1 MSNTIKIKRSTGSSA
16 PNPNLRQGEMA
27 YAEGSKALYIGAG
40 TEGSAPNFSASSMHI
55 IGGAINNLIAPTGS
69 LSMNSQKIT
78 NLADPTSITDAAN
91 KRYVDS
97 HVQGLDVKESVRV
110 ATTTVMPSGFPNS
123 YGGSTSGGQNVIDGV
138 TLADGDR
145 VLVKSQASNDAAD
158 AANGIYT
165 YADSSKG
172 FSRAT
177 DFDENDE
184 VTANAFVFVEEGT
197 TNADN
202 GFVLTTNNAITI
214 GSTAIQFT
222 QFSGAGQIVAGNGI
236 SKSGNTLNA
245 ALTTNGGL
253 EIHNTQMRVNL
264 GASSIN
270 GTLPTS
276 KVTTEA
282 IADGGANLATAD
294 QIHTFV
300 TGSYAGDIT
309 AVSAGTGLAGGGTT
323 GTVNLSVD
331 LEELANGASDP
342 VGNDKIVYVTAGGDT
357 KKYAFSDVPL
367 TIFDSATF
375 IKDSSIIDC
384 GTF

>member
-1 MSNTIKIKRSTGSSA
+1 MANVIKIKRSSGSNA
-16 PNPNLRQGEMA
+16 PPSLRRGELA
-27 YAEGSKALYIGAG
+27 YAEGSNALYIGSG
-40 TEGSAPNFSASSMHI
+40 NENSSNEAANQPI
-55 IGGAINNLIAPTGS
+55 IGGALNKISVPTGNVN
-69 LSMNSQKIT
+69 LNSHRIT
-78 NLADPTSITDAAN
+78 NLADPVSITDSVN

-197 TNADN
+197 VNADN

-270 GTLPTS
+270 GTLPITKGGTGATQVSGARSALGLTIGSDVQAYDVDLNTIAGFGHTS
-276 KVTTEA
+276 SGTNSYGILESNGSTWVKTKEP
-282 IADGGANLATAD
+282 ANLT
-294 QIHTFV
+294 
-300 TGSYAGDIT
+300 
-309 AVSAGTGLAGGGTT
+309 
-323 GTVNLSVD
+323 
-331 LEELANGASDP
+331 
-342 VGNDKIVYVTAGGDT
+342 
-357 KKYAFSDVPL
+357 
-367 TIFDSATF
+367 
-375 IKDSSIIDC
+375 IDC
-384 GTF
+384 GTYS